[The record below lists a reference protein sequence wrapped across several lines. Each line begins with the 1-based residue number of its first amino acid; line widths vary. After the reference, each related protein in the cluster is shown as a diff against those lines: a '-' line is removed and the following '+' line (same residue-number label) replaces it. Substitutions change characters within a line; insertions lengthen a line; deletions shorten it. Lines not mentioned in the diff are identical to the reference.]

1 MDIILIQEPRIYNS
15 RNSIS
20 HPAYNLLIPYKNN
33 PRVLIYIK
41 KNIPIRSFIR
51 LDLVD
56 NPDLLL
62 IEVIIKGIQP
72 FYIINIYNELNNSI
86 NNNNNK
92 ERTIERALI
101 PLKLDKPA
109 LIGGDFNAYHYLWN
123 SSIIH
128 PIRASNLVKWIKKEN
143 LDILNNLDI
152 STFSRLNTRSK
163 SIIDLTL
170 ATKYLSN
177 RLFNWEILEKEK
189 IGSNYE
195 IISYSINI
203 NNTTINRG
211 INLSLKRTLPPG

>member
-1 MDIILIQEPRIYNS
+1 MINNINNINILQYNTAKNSLIQETILEIGLERKADIILIQEPRIYNS

-56 NPDLLL
+56 DPDLLL

-109 LIGGDFNAYHYLWN
+109 LIGGDFNAYYYLWN

-152 STFSRLNTRSK
+152 STFSRPNTRSK

-177 RLFNWEILEKEK
+177 RLFN
-189 IGSNYE
+189 
-195 IISYSINI
+195 
-203 NNTTINRG
+203 
-211 INLSLKRTLPPG
+211 